1 MSARGACEDHMEVDN
16 PIDEDESRA
25 IREYER
31 GSNPYWHPEK
41 VDVLGK
47 GDFFISS
54 RTRSAVVMESP
65 YHPHVRLVLDL
76 VEEGVIL
83 IDEVG
88 GTESRFRNVDELRD
102 VIAKG
107 EIVIG

>member
-1 MSARGACEDHMEVDN
+1 MSAWDASVGNKEVDD

-31 GSNPYWHPEK
+31 GSNPYWHPER
-41 VDVLGK
+41 VDVLGD
-47 GDFFISS
+47 GDFFVSS

-65 YHPHVRLVLDL
+65 YHPHVQLVQDL

-83 IDEVG
+83 IDEIS
-88 GTESRFRNVDELRD
+88 GTESRFRNVDDLRD
-102 VIAKG
+102 AIAKG
-107 EIVIG
+107 EIVLG

>member
-1 MSARGACEDHMEVDN
+1 MSARGACAGHMEVDD

-25 IREYER
+25 IREHER

-47 GDFFISS
+47 GDFFVSS
-54 RTRSAVVMESP
+54 RTRSVVVMESP
-65 YHPHVRLVLDL
+65 YHPHVRLVQDL
-76 VEEGVIL
+76 EEEGIIL
-83 IDEVG
+83 IDEVS
-88 GTESRFRNVDELRD
+88 GTESRFRDVDDLRD
-102 VIAKG
+102 AIAKG